1 MQTKLYRFKLLLI
14 SPESNISFATNLR
27 TLEFDV
33 QYTRD
38 SAQDLK
44 RIIKACIQKFSKLEK
59 ISMRIEFRNDEDLWH
74 GRRARLLDDFLG
86 AKATCLE
93 SLRPYESMIWKAKWS
108 WNVKDREIGRSAET
122 KSHLSYA
129 SMVKKLA

>member
-1 MQTKLYRFKLLLI
+1 MKLNHFELLLI
-14 SPESNISFATNLR
+14 GPESNISFATNLR
-27 TLEFDV
+27 TLEFGV

-44 RIIKACIQKFSKLEK
+44 RVIRACIQKFSKLENV
-59 ISMRIEFRNDEDLWH
+59 IMRIEFRNDEDLWH

-93 SLRPYESMIWKAKWS
+93 SLRPYESMVWKA
-108 WNVKDREIGRSAET
+108 
-122 KSHLSYA
+122 
-129 SMVKKLA
+129 